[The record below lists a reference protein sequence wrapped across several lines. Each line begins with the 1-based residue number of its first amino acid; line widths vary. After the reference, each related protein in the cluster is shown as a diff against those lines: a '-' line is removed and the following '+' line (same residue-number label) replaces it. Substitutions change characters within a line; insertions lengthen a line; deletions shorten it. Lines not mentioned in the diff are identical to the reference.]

1 MIEKWLRNE
10 IDKKICNSNR
20 IVILDQSS
28 RWKFLVDAAC
38 TDICLYSTKDYSS
51 KWQQKQDELFL
62 RHEIEKNHK
71 NDQVVIYV
79 SRKLAADSFLI
90 EYAKTGGCIELATE
104 WVNHE
109 SSFKKYL
116 GEYQLPIETKKQTIE
131 EMGIPVKPCTPVM
144 EIWMWQS
151 QGIVMV
157 IMNLS

>member
-51 KWQQKQDELFL
+51 KWQQKQYELFL

-79 SRKLAADSFLI
+79 SRELAADSFLI

-104 WVNHE
+104 WVRDVLL
-109 SSFKKYL
+109 K
-116 GEYQLPIETKKQTIE
+116 ETSLQ
-131 EMGIPVKPCTPVM
+131 VS
-144 EIWMWQS
+144 W
-151 QGIVMV
+151 
-157 IMNLS
+157 NL